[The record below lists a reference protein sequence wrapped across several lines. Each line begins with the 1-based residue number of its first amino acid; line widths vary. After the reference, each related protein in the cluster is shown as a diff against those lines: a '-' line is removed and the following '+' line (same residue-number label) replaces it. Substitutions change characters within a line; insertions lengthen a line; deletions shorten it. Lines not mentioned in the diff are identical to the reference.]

1 MSFSAPSYLTKHRN
15 GLYFRIRIP
24 SDLQP
29 VVGFYEFKKSL
40 NTRYL
45 KEARPKAI
53 KLASTSH
60 AIFDEFRRRRE
71 DVMSGRLSRDT
82 IKRIAHQWLDE
93 ALEDERDYRL
103 SRKWDL
109 EELDKRNEQMAM
121 LETDALEDLECCNF
135 RRVEKRADSLL
146 KTEQV
151 EFNKESK
158 EYKEFCAALLEV
170 EARFL
175 GAIRKTGFMQI
186 LKDETPTPPQNH
198 QVQQQNPSLTIEEA
212 IDKYVT
218 FKTEGPKPWGAGSR
232 KDIPTQLKQFAEIVR
247 LFHGK
252 ILVNQLNR
260 EHMISYWKNVQKIP
274 GTRTKRYKGKTVSQ
288 LLKMRIPEQDLYR
301 PKTLETRFTSIR
313 SFLNWAELEGLI
325 DKASPLNKVL
335 EVPKR
340 CSSTKSQRRAF
351 NLDELQRLFSPT
363 AYSKKYIRKDWHY
376 WTPLLALFSGAR
388 IEEICQLRLSDIRQ
402 DSGVWYFDINDE
414 DEGKHVKT
422 EAGKRIVPL
431 HPYLINE
438 LGFLD
443 FLKKIKRRGY
453 KRLFPD
459 LAPDLKGKY
468 SHAASKWFTRF
479 RRKQNVGA
487 QEGVSDVTFHSFR
500 HTFITRAKL
509 LDLPRYKVKEVVGH
523 EQGEFSDVTANYEGN
538 YPVETLLNDV
548 VAKIDFHQM
557 LDLSHLLKK

>member
-1 MSFSAPSYLTKHRN
+1 MSFSSPSYLTKHRN

-29 VVGFYEFKKSL
+29 IVGFFELKKSL

-82 IKRIAHQWLDE
+82 IKKLAHQWLDE
-93 ALEDERDYRL
+93 ALEEERGYRL

-109 EELDKRNEQMAM
+109 EELDKRNEQMSM

-135 RRVEKRADSLL
+135 KRVEKRADSLL

-151 EFNKESK
+151 EFSK
-158 EYKEFCAALLEV
+158 DSREYKEFCAALLEV

-186 LKDETPTPPQNH
+186 LKEDNTPAQTP
-198 QVQQQNPSLTIEEA
+198 QVEQQAPSLTIEEA
-212 IDKYVT
+212 IEKYIQ
-218 FKTEGPKPWGAGSR
+218 FKTEGPNPWGASSH
-232 KDIPTQLKQFAEIVR
+232 KDIPPQLRQFADMIH
-247 LFHGK
+247 LKHGK
-252 ILVNQLNR
+252 IHINQLTR
-260 EHMISYWKNVQKIP
+260 DHMQSYWKNLQKLP
-274 GTRTKRYKGKTVSQ
+274 GTRTKRYKGKSLAQ
-288 LLKMRIPEQDLYR
+288 LLKMKFPEQDLYK
-301 PKTLETRFTSIR
+301 PKTLQTRFNAVRT
-313 SFLNWAELEGLI
+313 FLNWAELEGMV
-325 DKASPLNKVL
+325 DKVSRLNKVL
-335 EVPKR
+335 EVPKSKTR
-340 CSSTKSQRRAF
+340 TKSQRRSF
-351 NLDELQRLFSPT
+351 TEKELKQLFSPE
-363 AYSKKYIRKDWHY
+363 AYSKRYMRKDWHY

-414 DEGKHVKT
+414 GEGKNVKT
-422 EAGKRIVPL
+422 EAGKRVVPL

-438 LGFLD
+438 LGFLE
-443 FLKKIKRRGY
+443 FIGKLKKRGY
-453 KRLFPD
+453 KKLFPD
-459 LAPDLKGKY
+459 LSPDVKGKY
-468 SHAASKWFTRF
+468 SHAVSKWFTRF

-557 LDLSHLLKK
+557 LDFSHLLKK

>member
-29 VVGFYEFKKSL
+29 IVGFFEIKKSL

-82 IKRIAHQWLDE
+82 IKKLAHQWLDE
-93 ALEDERDYRL
+93 ALEEERGYRL

-109 EELDKRNEQMAM
+109 EELDKRNEQMSM

-135 RRVEKRADSLL
+135 KRVEKRADSLL

-151 EFNKESK
+151 EFSK
-158 EYKEFCAALLEV
+158 DSREYKEFCAALLEV

-186 LKDETPTPPQNH
+186 LKEDNTPAQTP
-198 QVQQQNPSLTIEEA
+198 QVEQQAPSLTIEEA
-212 IDKYVT
+212 IEKYIQ
-218 FKTEGPKPWGAGSR
+218 FKTEGPNPWGASSR
-232 KDIPTQLKQFAEIVR
+232 KDIPPQLRQFADMIH
-247 LFHGK
+247 LKHGK
-252 ILVNQLNR
+252 IHINQLTR
-260 EHMISYWKNVQKIP
+260 DHMQSYWKNLQKLP
-274 GTRTKRYKGKTVSQ
+274 GTRTKRYKGKSLAQ
-288 LLKMRIPEQDLYR
+288 LLKMKVPEQDLYK
-301 PKTLETRFTSIR
+301 PKTLQTRFNAVRT
-313 SFLNWAELEGLI
+313 FLNWAELEGMVE
-325 DKASPLNKVL
+325 KVSRLNKVL
-335 EVPKR
+335 EVPK
-340 CSSTKSQRRAF
+340 SKTKTKSQRRSF
-351 NLDELQRLFSPT
+351 TEKELKQLFSPE
-363 AYSKKYIRKDWHY
+363 AYSKRYMRKDWHY

-388 IEEICQLRLSDIRQ
+388 IEEICQLRLSDIRK

-414 DEGKHVKT
+414 GEGKNVKT
-422 EAGKRIVPL
+422 EAGKRVVPL

-438 LGFLD
+438 LGFLE
-443 FLKKIKRRGY
+443 FLGKLKKRGY
-453 KRLFPD
+453 KKLFPD
-459 LAPDLKGKY
+459 LSPDVKGKY
-468 SHAASKWFTRF
+468 SHAVSKWFTRF

-538 YPVETLLNDV
+538 YPVDTLLNDV
-548 VAKIDFHQM
+548 VAKIDFHEM